1 MKANSIIFGVVA
13 AFGLYLAF
21 SLGHRR
27 GLEAAPEYVAHKVS
41 SQTQDEENWAKWM
54 AEYQGSQE
62 KVCDQIF
69 ELVLDYEADTLSVE
83 QRERGDE
90 F

>member
-1 MKANSIIFGVVA
+1 
-13 AFGLYLAF
+13 
-21 SLGHRR
+21 
-27 GLEAAPEYVAHKVS
+27 
-41 SQTQDEENWAKWM
+41 M
-54 AEYQGSQE
+54 AEYNSSQE

-69 ELVLDYEADTLSVE
+69 ELVLEYEDDTLSVE

>member
-1 MKANSIIFGVVA
+1 MTFNKIILGA
-13 AFGLYLAF
+13 GALLSLYIAY
-21 SLGHRR
+21 STGHRT
-27 GLEAAPEYVAHKVS
+27 GLKDAPETVALRIAE
-41 SQTQDEENWAKWM
+41 QATINQDWAEWT
-54 AEYQGSQE
+54 AEYNSSQE

-69 ELVLDYEADTLSVE
+69 ELVLEYEDDTLSVE